1 MSYALMV
8 IVGALSTS
16 ARMRRRPRAPPSS
29 ALP

>member
-16 ARMRRRPRAPPSS
+16 VRMRRRPRAPPSVT
-29 ALP
+29 LP